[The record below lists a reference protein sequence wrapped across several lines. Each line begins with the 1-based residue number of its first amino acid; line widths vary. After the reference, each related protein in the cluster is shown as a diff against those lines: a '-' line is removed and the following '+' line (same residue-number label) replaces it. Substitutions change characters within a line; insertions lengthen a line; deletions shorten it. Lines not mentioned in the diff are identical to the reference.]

1 VFKRSR
7 IIALILGTSAAAHA
21 DEPPRV
27 HFGAGAAHAVGGP
40 QQDELGPGGGGS
52 ATLEF
57 PLQRWIGVQAGVGGV
72 VLSKGDPNP
81 DRSIASR
88 STGAAI
94 LGTAGVRVHPL
105 PVAGPWVDA
114 NVGGAETGGLFRP
127 TLDAHIGWDFRVSST
142 DRWDVGPFLGFTQIV
157 QPNSALRPD
166 DGRIL
171 WAGVAV
177 SLGARS
183 AAPPALPPA
192 VEPAPPPPVVS
203 VVPVE
208 EPPVATA
215 ECPEGTTREGDDC
228 VPVVTMVDD
237 RIVLGDVIHF
247 QFNSGRIRS
256 ESIPLVR
263 RVATFIAEHPEIVV
277 VHIEGHA
284 DAVGTEDYNQRL
296 SEERAASTR
305 AVLIESGAD
314 ESRLVVAGHGKSQ
327 LKVATPRPEAR
338 NRRVEF
344 IVERKSNV
352 KSRVDGGGS

>member
-7 IIALILGTSAAAHA
+7 IIALVLGTSAAAHA

-27 HFGAGAAHAVGGP
+27 HLGAGAAHAIGGP

-57 PLQRWIGVQAGVGGV
+57 PVRRWIGVQAGVGGV
-72 VLSKGDPNP
+72 VLSKGEPNP
-81 DRSIASR
+81 DQSVASR

-94 LGTAGVRVHPL
+94 IGTAGVRVHPFA
-105 PVAGPWVDA
+105 VAGPWVDA

-127 TLDAHIGWDFRVSST
+127 TLDAHIGWDFRMSST
-142 DRWDVGPFLGFTQIV
+142 DRWDVGPFVGYTQIV
-157 QPNSALRPD
+157 QSNSALRPD

-183 AAPPALPPA
+183 APPPVVPPA
-192 VEPAPPPPVVS
+192 VEPVPPPVVS

-208 EPPVATA
+208 VPPVVATV
-215 ECPEGTTREGDDC
+215 ECPEGTTLEADGC
-228 VPVVTMVDD
+228 VPKVRMVDD

-247 QFNSGRIRS
+247 QFDSGRIRAD
-256 ESIPLVR
+256 SIPLVR
-263 RVATFIAEHPEIVV
+263 RVAAFIAEHPEIVV

-344 IVERKSNV
+344 IVERKSSV
-352 KSRVDGGGS
+352 KSRVEGGGS